1 MLKPVFLALVIA
13 LVLKLF
19 LFDLIIAQ
27 GHSMEP
33 AIKNGDVLVVSR
45 LRYGMRLPFQKDYI
59 FHWALPKTGEVV
71 IFYTPSGEI
80 AVKRCT
86 DLIDGA
92 QQKQRARFY
101 AVGDNSL
108 DSFDSR
114 SYGSV
119 PVKNIIG
126 KVLGF

>member
-1 MLKPVFLALVIA
+1 
-13 LVLKLF
+13 
-19 LFDLIIAQ
+19 
-27 GHSMEP
+27 
-33 AIKNGDVLVVSR
+33 
-45 LRYGMRLPFQKDYI
+45 KDYI
-59 FHWALPKTGEVV
+59 VHWALPKTGEVV

-86 DLIDGA
+86 ELIDDA

-119 PVKNIIG
+119 PVKNILG